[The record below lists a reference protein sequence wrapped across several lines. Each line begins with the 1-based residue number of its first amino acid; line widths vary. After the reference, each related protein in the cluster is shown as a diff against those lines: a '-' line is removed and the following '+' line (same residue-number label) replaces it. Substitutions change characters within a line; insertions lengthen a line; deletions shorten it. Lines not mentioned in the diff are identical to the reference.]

1 MIILA
6 IDLGKFTSMA
16 CVYNTVDGEHR
27 FEKVTTRPSAI
38 SELIS
43 DAGADRVVIEVGG
56 QAGWVCDICEAL
68 NTPVQVA
75 NPNHE
80 AWRWKTVKRK
90 TDRDDALKLAKLS
103 AMDQVPCV
111 VLPKTRVRQ
120 MRSLIAYRQTLVSR
134 RTAIKNSIRSIL
146 DRQGLQMPSGKTG
159 WNQESIRSLQQLAR
173 PIKEAGPDDL
183 WRAQLHIELLALDQI
198 EELHDQVERKL
209 NELARGDQRVGRLRT
224 IPGVGPRLAETV
236 VALIDD
242 PKRFRN
248 GKQVG
253 AYAGLVPGQFESG
266 MSKRQGRI
274 TGRGNTLLRALLVEV
289 AWLMR
294 RYNPHFRQVFNQ
306 VCRGS
311 PSRRKIAVVA
321 VARRLLVTCWAMMRD
336 GTEWKAPAA
345 PQAGGCVA

>member
-16 CVYNTVDGEHR
+16 CAYDTATTEHR
-27 FEKVTTRPSAI
+27 FEKVLTRPAVVND
-38 SELIS
+38 LI
-43 DAGADRVVIEVGG
+43 AGAGASRVVIEVGA

-68 NTPVQVA
+68 GIPVQVA

-80 AWRWKTVKRK
+80 GWRWKTVKRK

-103 AMDQVPCV
+103 AMDQIPCV
-111 VLPKTRVRQ
+111 VLPGTRVRQ

-146 DRQGLQMPSGKTG
+146 DRQGLQMPPKHGG
-159 WNQESIRSLQQLAR
+159 WTQESRKILHDMAK
-173 PIKEAGPDDL
+173 PIEEVGPEDL
-183 WRAQLHIELLALDQI
+183 WRAQLHIELRALDQV

-209 NELARGDQRVGRLRT
+209 DKFARGDERVARLRT

-236 VALIDD
+236 VAMIDD

-253 AYAGLVPGQFESG
+253 AYAGLVPSQFESG
-266 MSKRQGRI
+266 TAKRQGRI
-274 TGRGNTLLRALLVEV
+274 TGRGNTLLRTLLVEV

-294 RYNPHFRQVFNQ
+294 RYNAHFRGVFDRICQGNA
-306 VCRGS
+306 
-311 PSRRKIAVVA
+311 SRRKIAVVA
-321 VARRLLVTCWAMMRD
+321 VARRLLITCWAMMRD
-336 GTEWKAPAA
+336 GTDWKAPSPALA
-345 PQAGGCVA
+345 PASTA